1 MIISDIS
8 TTTGTASGTMSTA
21 IALAAAAAAAAAA
34 ASTNANDSLSS
45 TTSSTLQVLDYP
57 GSVQEKEK
65 KLNEMI
71 LQLQMVREHLLS
83 VSQTERVSATFFL
96 YFFLYYHY
104 SHFMIMM
111 IMMKSV
117 CILEFTI
124 YFLFCRP
131 RIIIENEENLRKN
144 WNDDCI
150 IHIRG
155 LL

>member
-1 MIISDIS
+1 
-8 TTTGTASGTMSTA
+8 MSTA

-96 YFFLYYHY
+96 NIYDYD
-104 SHFMIMM
+104 
-111 IMMKSV
+111 KPV
-117 CILEFTI
+117 GILDFTI
-124 YFLFCRP
+124 YFLFCRL
-131 RIIIENEENLRKN
+131 RIIIENEKNFKEN

-150 IHIRG
+150 ILTRG
-155 LL
+155 RMTVFCESTAYFFMLKLSIE